1 MIFVLACAAGS
12 SVRSTKIVLET
23 SATCSLLGDQGRFKV
38 DHPPALSGFPIA
50 IQQRRVSC
58 PVEGVSAIAVW
69 EYGDV
74 SLEMERVHG
83 RSIQYLWVYD
93 GFSSEREIG
102 GKREHLTKAGRD
114 HQGLALWPGPSPS
127 ALRSRLAVVS
137 CILTETA
144 SKARTASAPAELPL
158 ATHAKWG
165 VWFLSARTTKNYRL
179 TAAGDLHTGPEYE
192 LASQS
197 SACFCA
203 GRARAE
209 NGVTAHV

>member
-1 MIFVLACAAGS
+1 
-12 SVRSTKIVLET
+12 
-23 SATCSLLGDQGRFKV
+23 
-38 DHPPALSGFPIA
+38 
-50 IQQRRVSC
+50 
-58 PVEGVSAIAVW
+58 
-69 EYGDV
+69 
-74 SLEMERVHG
+74 MERVHG

-165 VWFLSARTTKNYRL
+165 VWFCPLGPQKTTVLRPPGISIQARNTSWRPKARRV
-179 TAAGDLHTGPEYE
+179 
-192 LASQS
+192 
-197 SACFCA
+197 SACRPRPCRKRCHSPCLE
-203 GRARAE
+203 GQE
-209 NGVTAHV
+209 TQLSKPQ